1 MTTQPTQDAIVTQ
14 RARDAAADLRSWL
27 PPLAGSREVSA
38 MRDGGLDDGA
48 FVRAFARFQAEI
60 ESATIELC
68 AGAGY
73 IACAETRHVT
83 LGDKVRTAIRNLKG
97 QTSGDGSA

>member
-1 MTTQPTQDAIVTQ
+1 MTDQPKQNAIVSQ
-14 RARDAAADLRSWL
+14 RDREIAADIWRDYV
-27 PPLAGSREVSA
+27 AKVGEIIAERCMRE
-38 MRDGGLDDGA
+38 GGLDDGLPSIVA
-48 FVRAFARFQAEI
+48 TYRAEI

-83 LGDKVRTAIRNLKG
+83 LGDKVRTAIRNPKA
-97 QTSGDGSA
+97 QP